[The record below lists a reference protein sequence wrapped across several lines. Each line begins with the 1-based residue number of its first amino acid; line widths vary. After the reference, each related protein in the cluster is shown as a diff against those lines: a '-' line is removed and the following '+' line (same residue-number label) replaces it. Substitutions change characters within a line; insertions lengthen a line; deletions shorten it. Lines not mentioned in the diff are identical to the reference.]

1 MRLSVS
7 VLALLAL
14 LSWSL
19 PAAATDTRVQS
30 MGGGS
35 LYHSLVDEA
44 SMLLYPSTIPL
55 FGDSAWLEGGTQW
68 PGTDPNAATNGV
80 VPYQAGGSTVIDL
93 TGQDFVG
100 FSGGSWARHV
110 GATTLELAFKR
121 WPELSAASLKLT
133 DDDQAAL
140 FTGDTAINNA
150 ANWGSLFYARKQGPA
165 RFGAVV
171 TIWNDTTEHS
181 TAGKADR
188 RLGGTLVD
196 GRLGAGYDFGGDNSF
211 DAALGVQI
219 GTYKD
224 DTLNP
229 DGKLGTRL
237 MADTSWGVNLDAR
250 GRFKAFKGNH
260 LVPWFQMDFGGEGV
274 AWNTTDADAPAYR
287 ASSFGAAAGLDLVIQ
302 PLERFFIIPGLGLEY
317 EMLKIDGVGTAGASG
332 VVDYSA
338 LALPSFGL
346 GVEAPLS
353 DWFVLRFGARRSVV
367 FTSLEESGVKTTTL
381 TSENTIKTGFGLRFK
396 SVTMDFLLDPTFW
409 SNGPYA
415 LSGKPMAN
423 DAFASFALKATW

>member
-1 MRLSVS
+1 
-7 VLALLAL
+7 
-14 LSWSL
+14 
-19 PAAATDTRVQS
+19 

-35 LYHSLVDEA
+35 LYHSVVDEA
-44 SMLLYPSTIPL
+44 SILLYPSTIPL
-55 FGDSAWLEGGTQW
+55 FGDSAWLEGGAQW
-68 PGTDPNAATNGV
+68 PGTDAGTAPNGD

-100 FSGGSWARHV
+100 FSGGTWSRHV
-110 GATTLELAFKR
+110 GASTLELAFAR
-121 WPELSAASLKLT
+121 WPELSAASLKLS

-165 RFGAVV
+165 RFGGVI
-171 TIWNDTTEHS
+171 TMWNDTTEHS
-181 TAGKADR
+181 TNGQADR
-188 RLGGTLVD
+188 RLGGTLVN
-196 GRLGAGYDFGGDNSF
+196 GRLGVGYDFGGDNSF
-211 DAALGVQI
+211 DAALGVEV

-237 MADTSWGVNLDAR
+237 MSDTAWALNLDAR
-250 GRFKAFKGNH
+250 GRIKSFKGNH
-260 LVPWFQMDFGGEGV
+260 LVPWFEMDLGGEGV
-274 AWNTTDADAPAYR
+274 AWNTSDADAPAYR
-287 ASSFGAAAGLDLVIQ
+287 ATSFGAAAGLDLVIQ
-302 PLERFFIIPGLGLEY
+302 PLERFFIVPGLGLSY
-317 EMLKIDGVGTAGASG
+317 QLLSIDGEGTAGASG

-353 DWFVLRFGARRSVV
+353 DWFVLRFGARRAVV
-367 FTSLEESGVKTTTL
+367 FTSLEESGVKETTA
-381 TSENTIKTGFGLRFK
+381 TSINSIKTGFGLRFK

-409 SNGPYA
+409 TNGPYA
-415 LSGKPMAN
+415 LSGKAMTN